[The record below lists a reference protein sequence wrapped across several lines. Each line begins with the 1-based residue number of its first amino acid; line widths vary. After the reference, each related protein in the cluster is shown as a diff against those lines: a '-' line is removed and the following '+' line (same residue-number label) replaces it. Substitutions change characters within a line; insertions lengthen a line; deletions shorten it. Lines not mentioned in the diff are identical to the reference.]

1 MDIRNLTGS
10 HKVAILI
17 HSLGPDASQ
26 GILSSLDGTERGVVE
41 DHIKNMGYVSP
52 DIVEQIAEEFLND
65 LKSGRK
71 SPPNSAPPKGAQKKE
86 AKAKGKAKPE
96 PENDPDD
103 DEEEDEK
110 PSELKSLKKLEPEQI
125 VDLIKDEH
133 PQTIAAIALHLEPS
147 VASEVISAFP
157 DDLIID
163 VSLRMASLDKLLSG
177 MVEEVDN
184 VFSEIMNSK
193 QTSKVQKTNG
203 IDQLAEILNYSD
215 QIIAEQILSDIEK
228 DDPELAEEIKQK
240 MFVFEDLVLIDDKGM
255 QKILRKVETGELAM
269 ALKGSSDEVKQKVFK
284 NMSKRAA
291 EMLSEEIDT
300 LGAVRM
306 KEVEEGQQV
315 INKIIQEMVASNEV
329 IIAGRGGDQYI
340 A

>member
-1 MDIRNLTGS
+1 MDIRSLSGS

-17 HSLGPDASQ
+17 HSLGRQASQ
-26 GILSSLDGTERGVVE
+26 GILNTLDDTEKKIVQE
-41 DHIKNMGYVSP
+41 HIKQMGFVSP
-52 DIVEQIAEEFLND
+52 EIVEKIAEEFLRD
-65 LKSGRK
+65 LQSGRK
-71 SPPNSAPPKGAQKKE
+71 LNVKTKESATKNQKK
-86 AKAKGKAKPE
+86 KPKE
-96 PENDPDD
+96 K
-103 DEEEDEK
+103 EEVK
-110 PSELKSLKKLEPEQI
+110 PATLDSLMELETEQI

-133 PQTIAAIALHLEPS
+133 PQTIAAIALHLEPN

-163 VSLRMASLDKLLSG
+163 VSLRMAHLDKIISG
-177 MVEEVDN
+177 MIEEIDN
-184 VFSEIMNSK
+184 VFKEIMSNK
-193 QTSKVQKTNG
+193 QTSSVQKTSG
-203 IDQLAEILNYSD
+203 INQLAEILNYSD

-228 DDPELAEEIKQK
+228 DNPELAEEIKQK
-240 MFVFEDLVLIDDKGM
+240 MFVFEDIVLIDDKGV

-269 ALKGSSDEVKQKVFK
+269 ALKGSTDEVRQKVFK

-306 KEVEEGQQV
+306 KDVEQAQQI
-315 INKIIQEMVASNEV
+315 INKIIQEMVSSSE
-329 IIAGRGGDQYI
+329 IIVTGRGGDQYI

>member
-1 MDIRNLTGS
+1 MDIRSLSGS
-10 HKVAILI
+10 HKVAILV
-17 HSLGPDASQ
+17 HSLGPEASQ
-26 GILSSLDGTERGVVE
+26 GILESLDEREKMLVKE
-41 DHIKNMGYVSP
+41 HIKQMGYVAP
-52 DIVEQIAEEFLND
+52 DIVEKIAEEFLRD
-65 LKSGRK
+65 LQSGRK
-71 SPPNSAPPKGAQKKE
+71 FQGKTRTIASSKQDKKDKE
-86 AKAKGKAKPE
+86 KEKEERKPATL
-96 PENDPDD
+96 D
-103 DEEEDEK
+103 
-110 PSELKSLKKLEPEQI
+110 SLLNLEPEQI

-133 PQTIAAIALHLEPS
+133 PQTIAAIALHLEPN

-163 VSLRMASLDKLLSG
+163 VSLRMANLDKIISG
-177 MVEEVDN
+177 MIEEIDN
-184 VFSEIMNSK
+184 VFKEIMSNK
-193 QTSKVQKTNG
+193 QTSTVQKTSG

-228 DDPELAEEIKQK
+228 DNPELAEEIKQK
-240 MFVFEDLVLIDDKGM
+240 MFVFEDIVLIDDKGV

-269 ALKGSSDEVKQKVFK
+269 ALKGSSDEVRQKIFK

-306 KEVEEGQQV
+306 KDVEEAQQI
-315 INKIIQEMVASNEV
+315 INKVIQEMVASNE
-329 IIAGRGGDQYI
+329 IIITGRGGDQYI